1 MRAHVVRHP
10 ARSRRSSDPCGRGSQ
25 SGRSR
30 PRSGVSL
37 VELLVTIAMIA
48 ILVSIM
54 LPVLGIARESA
65 RRTYCS
71 NNLAQL
77 TKGLISH
84 DMERASLPGWRNSVA
99 GYTDA
104 KLAAGQH
111 AKAHV
116 SWTVSILPFIGE
128 NDLADWYREYTTG
141 AAADDVTDENEQ
153 GGKRGKRVDL
163 FVCPSADGVARNGLC
178 YMGNGGT
185 GAETLAAG
193 SPPQQ
198 YRGDGAMLDT
208 VGNGYAAGRWSL
220 EQIALGDGVAG
231 TLLLVERWGFK
242 ETRGDSWASFPLA
255 TIDGEHSY
263 RTTHVVRHPP
273 ALQND
278 EHPPE
283 NSRVI
288 NPTAATLPFPV
299 VGDSI
304 EWAWRYP
311 SSRHK
316 GGVVASFC
324 DGHVRFLG
332 EKISPWVYC
341 QLLTADKKY
350 RSARAAGWEQYRL
363 DGQWVPYI
371 LDDADI
377 PR

>member
-1 MRAHVVRHP
+1 MRAHLVRHP
-10 ARSRRSSDPCGRGSQ
+10 ARSRRSDDLCGRGSQ
-25 SGRSR
+25 SGGNR

-65 RRTYCS
+65 RRTSCS

-104 KLAAGQH
+104 MVAAGQP
-111 AKAHV
+111 ANARV

-141 AAADDVTDENEQ
+141 AAADDVT
-153 GGKRGKRVDL
+153 RKRVDL

-208 VGNGYAAGRWSL
+208 VGNGYAASRWSL
-220 EQIALGDGVAG
+220 EQMALGDGVAG
-231 TLLLVERWGFK
+231 TLLLVERCGLDAP
-242 ETRGDSWASFPLA
+242 RDVSWSSFPMP
-255 TIDGEHSY
+255 TISGE
-263 RTTHVVRHPP
+263 RNLFERNHVVLHPP
-273 ALQND
+273 ALASGQ
-278 EHPPE
+278 HPPE
-283 NSRVI
+283 DARI
-288 NPTAATLPFPV
+288 LNPTAETLPASSN
-299 VGDSI
+299 D
-304 EWAWRYP
+304 WAWRYP